1 MDRRDKTEPK
11 QPHQLIMQDRRCLEM
26 GGVSDVQ
33 SFDDRVVKAYTS
45 FGELTIN
52 GSGLHIKH
60 LDLDHGS
67 FSLEG
72 TVDSLVYSDVTRGG
86 FLGRLFR

>member
-1 MDRRDKTEPK
+1 MDRRDKTEPV
-11 QPHQLIMQDRRCLEM
+11 QPHQLIMQDCRCLEM

-33 SFDDRVVKAYTS
+33 SFDDCVVKAYTS
-45 FGELTIN
+45 YGELTIS

-72 TVDSLVYSDVTRGG
+72 TIRSLVYSDTARTG
-86 FLGRLFR
+86 FFGRLFR